1 MFIVLQRV
9 YDARHARRLTPS
21 GAELTEWL
29 EGARTGVHAADQLG
43 GLNTRP
49 FKDIKRFSTTCICWS
64 ATLQVHGK
72 DEVESPGSPPKQRSG
87 IEARGPDGW
96 LALPRGQL

>member
-49 FKDIKRFSTTCICWS
+49 FKDIKRFSTT
-64 ATLQVHGK
+64 VHLL
-72 DEVESPGSPPKQRSG
+72 ERYTPGEWERRSRVPG
-87 IEARGPDGW
+87 VAPQTTKRY
-96 LALPRGQL
+96 